1 LPFERFYRYF
11 VLLERVRPLKEL
23 HKSERMFFQQMEIR
37 PGSYSYDMWK
47 DLPIPM
53 YMRVYYFNCTNSE
66 EVVSNK
72 AKPL

>member
-1 LPFERFYRYF
+1 
-11 VLLERVRPLKEL
+11 
-23 HKSERMFFQQMEIR
+23 MEIR

-66 EVVSNK
+66 EVVNNK